1 MNALDEKPDLLEAG
15 IFTVQEAADL
25 VGVGARL
32 ARAWVAGQRGRQEP
46 VIDSQLG
53 LVNGKVAISFAN
65 LMELRFI
72 AAFHKAGVRLED
84 IRVILSEA
92 REFLNHPHPAATK
105 LFFQTDG
112 RKIFGMVDR
121 TNGDRILY
129 DLAARNYAMF
139 PIIQDS
145 LRKDVEFDPKGNAI
159 LWYPRR
165 EIAPHVIVDPR
176 ISFGRPV
183 LKKSRIPAE
192 TLAEAVVAEGSVQ
205 TVADLFEV
213 PVAQVREAI
222 RFHKDLQRAA

>member
-1 MNALDEKPDLLEAG
+1 MNALDEKPDLLKAG

-25 VGVGARL
+25 VGIRARL
-32 ARAWVAGQRGRQEP
+32 ARAWVAGQKGKQEP

-53 LVNGKVAISFAN
+53 LVSGKVAISFTN

-72 AAFHKAGVRLED
+72 AAFHKEGVRLED
-84 IRVILSEA
+84 IRFILNEA
-92 REFLNHPHPAATK
+92 KEFLNHPHPAATK

-121 TNGDRILY
+121 TSGDKVLY

-139 PIIQDS
+139 PIIQHS
-145 LRKDVEFDPKGNAI
+145 LKKDVEFDPKGNAV

-165 EIAPHVIVDPR
+165 DIAPHVIVDPR
-176 ISFGRPV
+176 LSFGRPV

-192 TLAEAVVAEGSVQ
+192 TLAEAVEAEGSAQ
-205 TVADLFEV
+205 SVADLYEV
-213 PVAQVREAI
+213 PLAQVREAI
-222 RFHKDLQRAA
+222 RFHNDLQRAA